1 MFVRDPELFVFDDLS
16 SGLDVET
23 ERLLWERLFEGADRT
38 ALVISHRRAALRRA
52 DHILVLKDGVVE
64 AEGKI
69 DDLLE
74 SSEEMRRLWRGE
86 VDAQEGESA

>member
-1 MFVRDPELFVFDDLS
+1 M
-16 SGLDVET
+16 
-23 ERLLWERLFEGADRT
+23 
-38 ALVISHRRAALRRA
+38 ISHRRAALRRA